1 MNFLETVVQEKK
13 VLVGK
18 KKKRMSPGDLISR
31 TDEQTKKNV
40 FYDSFAQPLQDDIRI
55 IAEIKRASP
64 SRGTS
69 KNAGVDLSRII
80 SAYES
85 GGARA
90 LSVLTERLHFNGSL
104 DDLKL
109 AKKLTTL
116 PILRKDFI
124 VDAYELYEAKAFG
137 ADAVLLISEALD
149 STQIDEFVATAFSI
163 GLDVLLEVHSV
174 ASYEKIEHVKGTL
187 TGVNSRNLETLA
199 IDLHRAREVVRIIP
213 RERPVIIESGIFNRS
228 DIELFLD
235 DGVSGFLVGSLLMN
249 SGDPAEV
256 LRKLIHPGHANLQPA
271 SRIPE
276 HRS

>member
-69 KNAGVDLSRII
+69 KNAGIDLSRII

-90 LSVLTERLHFNGSL
+90 LSVLTEGLHFNGSL

-149 STQIDEFVATAFSI
+149 SAQIDEFVATAFSI

-174 ASYEKIEHVKGTL
+174 AS
-187 TGVNSRNLETLA
+187 
-199 IDLHRAREVVRIIP
+199 
-213 RERPVIIESGIFNRS
+213 
-228 DIELFLD
+228 
-235 DGVSGFLVGSLLMN
+235 
-249 SGDPAEV
+249 
-256 LRKLIHPGHANLQPA
+256 
-271 SRIPE
+271 
-276 HRS
+276 